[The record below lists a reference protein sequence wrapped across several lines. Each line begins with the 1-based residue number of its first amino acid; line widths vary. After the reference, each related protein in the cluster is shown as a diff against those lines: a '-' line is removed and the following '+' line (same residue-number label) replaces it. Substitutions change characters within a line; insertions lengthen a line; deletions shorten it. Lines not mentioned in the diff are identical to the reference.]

1 MPSIT
6 GSPNGAFYT
15 FSDGF
20 TVATLNI
27 AAPNYVQFNNSSIV
41 TITNALAWIG
51 TSSNPI
57 GLDSLSSGGGASIIA
72 SGGGSIQYAS
82 IRDMSFSGGT
92 VTATNSFDLGNN
104 TGITISGPST
114 GGGSNSNNGF
124 GQPGFK

>member
-1 MPSIT
+1 M
-6 GSPNGAFYT
+6 
-15 FSDGF
+15 
-20 TVATLNI
+20 
-27 AAPNYVQFNNSSIV
+27 
-41 TITNALAWIG
+41 
-51 TSSNPI
+51 
-57 GLDSLSSGGGASIIA
+57 GGASIIA